1 MVYEGQHRFKE
12 LNEQLPVP
20 NSHPLPDNVYI
31 KNRPATFEYA
41 IEDRL
46 KAGIVLSGSEIKS
59 VRNSKVSFNDS
70 YCFFDHG
77 ELWIKS
83 LHIAEYVNAGYAG
96 HIPVHDRKLLLTRKE
111 LNKWI
116 AKVKEKG
123 FSIVPLSMYIDEKG
137 YAKMEIGLG
146 KGKKLHD
153 KRESIKS
160 RDVEREIKRYLK

>member
-1 MVYEGQHRFKE
+1 M
-12 LNEQLPVP
+12 
-20 NSHPLPDNVYI
+20 SDNVYI

-46 KAGIVLSGSEIKS
+46 KAGIMLTGSEIKS
-59 VRNSKVSFNDS
+59 VRLSKVSFNDN
-70 YCFFDHG
+70 YCFFSNG

-96 HIPVHDRKLLLTRKE
+96 HTPVHDRKLLLTKKE
-111 LNKWI
+111 LSKWE
-116 AKVKEKG
+116 AKVREKG
-123 FSIVPLSMYIDEKG
+123 YSIVPLNIFINEKG
-137 YAKMEIGLG
+137 YAKVEIGLG

-160 RDVEREIKRYLK
+160 RDVEKEMKRFLK

>member
-1 MVYEGQHRFKE
+1 LQE
-12 LNEQLPVP
+12 
-20 NSHPLPDNVYI
+20 NVYI

-46 KAGIVLSGSEIKS
+46 KAGIVLTGSEIKS
-59 VRNSKVSFNDS
+59 VRNGKVSFNDS
-70 YCFFDHG
+70 YCFFNDG

-96 HIPVHDRKLLLTRKE
+96 HAPVRDRKLLLQKKE
-111 LNKWI
+111 LAKWH

-123 FSIVPLSMYIDEKG
+123 YTIVPLAMFINENG
-137 YAKMEIGLG
+137 FAKLEIGLG
-146 KGKKLHD
+146 KGKKIHD

-160 RDVEREIKRYLK
+160 RDVEREMKRYIK